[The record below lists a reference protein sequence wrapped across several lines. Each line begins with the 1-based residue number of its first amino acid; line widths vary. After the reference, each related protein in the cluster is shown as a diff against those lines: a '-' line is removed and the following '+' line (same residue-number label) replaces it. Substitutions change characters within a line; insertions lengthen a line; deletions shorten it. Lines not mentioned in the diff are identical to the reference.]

1 MPGEVLGPI
10 LIEFFIDTV
19 QRPISVYS
27 FLKMS
32 GVGQII
38 ILMVHSQ
45 TELLQVM
52 QALELMVAQ
61 ILVVLQLVDGVG
73 VIRPGEEFHLLQ
85 GLRRILS
92 SPRFYVLLTDV
103 CCRNP
108 AHLGDFLK
116 MAVDVINELG

>member
-1 MPGEVLGPI
+1 MPGEVLGSVF
-10 LIEFFIDTV
+10 IEFFIDAV
-19 QRPISVYS
+19 QRSIGVS
-27 FLKMS
+27 FYLKMS

-38 ILMVHSQ
+38 ILIVHSQ
-45 TELLQVM
+45 TQLLQVI
-52 QALELMVAQ
+52 QALEPVVSQ
-61 ILVVLQLVDGVG
+61 ILIVFQLIDSIR

-116 MAVDVINELG
+116 MAVDVINEL